1 MKNDEVRS
9 GCSRALGPSWAQRR
23 GASGRQPIMR
33 HDRPWLHALG
43 AAGLPIGGAVGADGP
58 AGGRQRGEGSG
69 GSGAGSRCGDPAAA
83 SSAAVGSVL
92 VCSAADWL
100 AVSSIS
106 TAAGRDCRSVHPPQV
121 VRATAGLY
129 RSRDAQ
135 PAAAVWGGAACSGM
149 SSSGTCSSRRRHAEH
164 CYAAA
169 AVSCTGTWQCRQCML
184 ACRPPGAHPMMQP
197 KASPCLPPALVVF
210 VCIAARGP
218 TS

>member
-23 GASGRQPIMR
+23 GASGRQAIMR
-33 HDRPWLHALG
+33 HDRPWLHTPWARLG
-43 AAGLPIGGAVGADGP
+43 CQSAVQWAPMVQLEAASEQRP
-58 AGGRQRGEGSG
+58 AGGAAQ
-69 GSGAGSRCGDPAAA
+69 ALAAA
-83 SSAAVGSVL
+83 TRRRQASAAVGSVL

-100 AVSSIS
+100 AASSVP

-129 RSRDAQ
+129 RSREAQ
-135 PAAAVWGGAACSGM
+135 PAAVVWGGAAACSGM

-169 AVSCTGTWQCRQCML
+169 AVSCTGTWQCRQCLL
-184 ACRPPGAHPMMQP
+184 ACRPPGAHPMN
-197 KASPCLPPALVVF
+197 
-210 VCIAARGP
+210 AA
-218 TS
+218 